1 MQRGSAALSRSQLL
15 YRAGQIILIIGLA
28 AALIIY
34 AVAPTDDL
42 TATPEDQRYIDQVE
56 RIGGTLQL
64 AMIQFEHWF
73 AGLWHGSNLAF
84 TLAALSIVA
93 ALVCFWLS
101 DLLEREE
108 TQPPQD

>member
-1 MQRGSAALSRSQLL
+1 MPRGISALSRSQLL
-15 YRAGQIILIIGLA
+15 YRAGQLILLIGLA

-34 AVAPTDDL
+34 AIAPAADL
-42 TATPEDQRYIDQVE
+42 TPTPDDQRYIDQVE
-56 RIGGTLQL
+56 RIGGKLQL
-64 AMIQFEHWF
+64 AMIQFERWF

-101 DLLEREE
+101 VRFECDEV
-108 TQPPQD
+108 QPPQA